1 MYKDGHTFALHVLE
15 PMDPQDEAELTALLS
30 GPPEKDAADSIREKT
45 ETTEEADKQSEPS
58 MLNLA
63 KL

>member
-1 MYKDGHTFALHVLE
+1 
-15 PMDPQDEAELTALLS
+15 MDPQDEAELTALLS
-30 GPPEKDAADSIREKT
+30 GPPEKDAADSIPEKT